1 MLETWFWTQNQCF
14 EAWGIIW
21 DNFKKPQIDLNA
33 KNWVQE
39 LNVVLTLEI
48 QNNANQPN
56 TLVFLTQQVDCR
68 LSPYKVPKLHVQNL
82 HGSAHDVWCEFRPP
96 VATSWSI
103 Q

>member
-21 DNFKKPQIDLNA
+21 DNFKKPQIDLNT

-48 QNNANQPN
+48 RNNANQPI
-56 TLVFLTQQVDCR
+56 LWF
-68 LSPYKVPKLHVQNL
+68 
-82 HGSAHDVWCEFRPP
+82 F
-96 VATSWSI
+96 
-103 Q
+103 